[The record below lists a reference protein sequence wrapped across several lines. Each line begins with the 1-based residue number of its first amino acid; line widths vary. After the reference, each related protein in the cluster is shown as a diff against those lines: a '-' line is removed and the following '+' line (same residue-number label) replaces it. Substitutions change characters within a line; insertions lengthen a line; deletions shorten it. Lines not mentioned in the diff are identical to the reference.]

1 MTYFFTRIFV
11 NALAF
16 AMMVGLTWNIEINPV
31 LTPPEKA
38 LYVLATG
45 TVLAIAHWLLTP
57 IIMLFVGGLVLW
69 SFGLLMVGVNALV
82 LFVSAIGFFADD
94 DGDRLL
100 LVSSSAS
107 ILRLLFAATVLTV
120 LLFFLEGVTGLD
132 SPLKDRPN
140 SRRRYWRT
148 LNRLT
153 IGGRNFLAENLRFA
167 MSLDTLGQYMRDI
180 IFDNSP
186 FAPIRHLFQHIVYLR
201 RKPLIRESTPATV
214 RYMLQDLGPT
224 FVKLGQI
231 VSSRSEQLPPQ
242 WRSELAQ
249 LQSEVAPFQSAV
261 ALRFIEMELG
271 RPISEVF
278 AEFDEKPLAAA
289 STAQVHRARLHNGD
303 QVVVKVQRP
312 DIDVTVRADLNIMR
326 DLTKLAEQ
334 RLEWARKSDL
344 HAIMNEYAA
353 NILLELDYTN
363 EAFNG
368 RLLAEN
374 MRLFPTIHVPEVCTD
389 LSTARV
395 MTQEFV
401 RGVKITNVEAL
412 DAAGLDRSELAQTF
426 VRAMVKQIIYDGF
439 FHGDPHPGNVLV
451 DTETGTIIFLD
462 MGMMGTLTSDKRLAL
477 ADLILSLSE
486 RDGREC
492 ARTVLRLTVRSGPVD
507 EEKFMQDAERL
518 LKRFTAFPDVPLS
531 VGGAMTSVL
540 DALARAG
547 LRMDPDLTLA
557 LKAMIQAEET
567 AHSLD
572 PNLPLVDAAMDATR
586 DLFVATFDPDK
597 ILNSL
602 RTQAL
607 RTAKQAV
614 RSIPSIEEALAG
626 WLSQFQRGKF
636 VVHLDGTD
644 LTKQIAE
651 IDATIT
657 RNSRRLALALL
668 VVGLLI
674 GGGIASSVPSTLFP
688 QLAQLAYLIFVGAA
702 VCAAAVIV
710 RSLWRW
716 LRGKEV

>member
-1 MTYFFTRIFV
+1 MTYFIVRILV
-11 NALAF
+11 NSLAF
-16 AMMVGLTWNIEINPV
+16 LIMVGLTWGLELNPA
-31 LTPPEKA
+31 LSPAEQT

-45 TVLAIAHWLLTP
+45 TVLAAVHWLLTP
-57 IIMLFVGGLVLW
+57 IVMLFAGGAVLW
-69 SFGLLMVGVNALV
+69 SFGMFMLGINALL
-82 LFVSAIGFFADD
+82 LFASAIWFFQG
-94 DGDRLL
+94 DGTEPMP
-100 LVSSSAS
+100 LVSTNAS
-107 ILRLLFAATVLTV
+107 ILRLLYAATILTV
-120 LLFFLEGVTGLD
+120 LLFVFEGVTGLD

-153 IGGRNFLAENLRFA
+153 FGGRNFLAEYLRFA
-167 MSLDTLGQYMRDI
+167 TSLDTLGRYMRDM

-186 FAPIRHLFQHIVYLR
+186 LSPIRHLFQHIIYLR
-201 RKPLIRESTPATV
+201 RKPLIGESTAATV

-249 LQSEVAPFQSAV
+249 LQSEVAPFQWSIAQSIV
-261 ALRFIEMELG
+261 EKEIG
-271 RPISEVF
+271 RPIGEVF
-278 AEFDEKPLAAA
+278 AEFDQNPLAAA
-289 STAQVHRARLHNGD
+289 STAQVHRARLVNGD

-312 DIDVTVRADLNIMR
+312 DIDVTVRADLNILR
-326 DLTKLAEQ
+326 DLAGLAE
-334 RLEWARKSDL
+334 RRSEWVRKSDL
-344 HAIMNEYAA
+344 HAIVAEYAV
-353 NILLELDYTN
+353 NIILELDYTN

-374 MRLFPTIHVPEVCTD
+374 MRLFPTIHVPAIYTD
-389 LSTARV
+389 LSTGRV

-401 RGVKITNVEAL
+401 RGVKITNIEAL
-412 DAAGLDRSELAQTF
+412 DAAGLNRKELAQTF
-426 VRAMVKQIIYDGF
+426 VRAIVKQVIYDGF

-462 MGMMGTLTSDKRLAL
+462 MGMMGTLTTDKRLAL
-477 ADLILSLSE
+477 ADLILSLAE

-492 ARTVLRLTVRSGPVD
+492 ARTVLRLTVRSGAVD

-518 LKRFTAFPDVPLS
+518 LKRFTAFPDMPLS
-531 VGGAMTSVL
+531 VGGAMSSVL
-540 DALARAG
+540 DALGRAG

-567 AHSLD
+567 AHRLD
-572 PNLPLVDAAMDATR
+572 PDLPLVDAAMDATR
-586 DLFVATFDPDK
+586 DLFVATFDSEK
-597 ILNSL
+597 LLNSL

-607 RTAKQAV
+607 RSAKQAV
-614 RSIPSIEEALAG
+614 RSIPSIEQAIGG
-626 WLSQFQRGKF
+626 WLDQFQRGKF

-657 RNSRRLALALL
+657 RNSRRVALALL

-688 QLAQLAYLIFVGAA
+688 QLAQVAYLIFVGAA
-702 VCAAAVIV
+702 VCAAAVVV

-716 LRGKEV
+716 LRGKEL